1 MGRKARPREEAGD
14 APRRGLRR
22 SIRHGAHEPAGGRD
36 AGDGADGGADDARD
50 GAGVDPLGALRRPRP
65 RAADAP
71 PAIQL
76 RRLRAEAALERLETM
91 LQVHRHRGQL
101 RVLVVHGRGHNSP
114 GGQPVLGPLVRRWL
128 DEHPQ
133 VVAGWREAPPAWGGE
148 GAVVVELRPSR

>member
-1 MGRKARPREEAGD
+1 MGRKARPREETGD

-22 SIRHGAHEPAGGRD
+22 SIRHGAHEPAGGP
-36 AGDGADGGADDARD
+36 GDGAGD
-50 GAGVDPLGALRRPRP
+50 DPLGALRRPRP

-91 LQVHRHRGQL
+91 LHVHRHRGQL

-114 GGQPVLGPLVRRWL
+114 GGQAVLGPLVRQWL

-133 VVAGWREAPPAWGGE
+133 TVASWREAPPAWGGE

>member
-1 MGRKARPREEAGD
+1 MGRKARPREETGD

-22 SIRHGAHEPAGGRD
+22 SIRHGAHEPVGGP
-36 AGDGADGGADDARD
+36 GDGADD
-50 GAGVDPLGALRRPRP
+50 DPLGALRRPRP

-101 RVLVVHGRGHNSP
+101 RVLVVHGPGHNSP

-133 VVAGWREAPPAWGGE
+133 AVAGWREAPPAWGGE